1 MKETNR
7 SELRK
12 IIMTVLYQI
21 SVYKSN
27 KIKYDIKEVIKESL
41 EVENEFV
48 NSYTLCK
55 SNLLEQYGNNLNFI
69 YNNLENVP
77 FGNVILGAL
86 YCTRNYAEYLNSLQ
100 GTKTVYEIDSNDVFG
115 LRAMYFKYNHYS
127 NTTTIENTFNFKN
140 TNDI

>member
-27 KIKYDIKEVIKESL
+27 KIKYDIKNVIKELL

-48 NSYTLCK
+48 NTIVYGVEEKILELDEIANKYLKDWTIDRLGKTDQAILRMSLYELLYTDTPDIVCINEAVELAK
-55 SNLLEQYGNNLNFI
+55 
-69 YNNLENVP
+69 
-77 FGNVILGAL
+77 
-86 YCTRNYAEYLNSLQ
+86 EYSDDKVKNMINAVL
-100 GTKTVYEIDSNDVFG
+100 DSVMKD
-115 LRAMYFKYNHYS
+115 K
-127 NTTTIENTFNFKN
+127 
-140 TNDI
+140 